1 MGKERLRCGTSVG
14 ANYRAACRARSRAEF
29 VSRLGIVVEEADES
43 MFWLELPADSG
54 VVRSDSKG
62 CTQKPANL
70 RLGVPRHNLQ
80 RAAAIDLVGAGAIT
94 IYQLEIT
101 NH

>member
-43 MFWLELPADSG
+43 MFGWSCRQILVSCVRTAQRVARRSQRTYGLVYRGTTYNARRQLIWLEQEQS
-54 VVRSDSKG
+54 
-62 CTQKPANL
+62 QF
-70 RLGVPRHNLQ
+70 
-80 RAAAIDLVGAGAIT
+80 
-94 IYQLEIT
+94 T
-101 NH
+101 N